1 MAAFWATYAVAVFA
15 KLSKQYLEALG
26 HIEFEW
32 KRKKKQHFAVAWCIL
47 KLSWNDSDCHALVFA
62 KNHFAALSFCL
73 DVCVCVCVKSSTQKW
88 ENEKMSEYVI
98 LILMASVSR
107 WEAAQNACSTQ
118 NTAANYNS
126 SSLINR
132 ILHPIRLVIQF
143 SQWTLSFRNL
153 FVSVC
158 LRKWKASCCIESLIT
173 LFDKN

>member
-73 DVCVCVCVKSSTQKW
+73 DVCVCEVVDPEMRKR
-88 ENEKMSEYVI
+88 ENEWICHFDINGIGVEMRSCSKCLFNTKYCSQLQRLISYKSNFAPNPLSNTI
-98 LILMASVSR
+98 LTMNIVVSK
-107 WEAAQNACSTQ
+107 
-118 NTAANYNS
+118 
-126 SSLINR
+126 SLR
-132 ILHPIRLVIQF
+132 VG
-143 SQWTLSFRNL
+143 LS
-153 FVSVC
+153 
-158 LRKWKASCCIESLIT
+158 A
-173 LFDKN
+173 

>member
-32 KRKKKQHFAVAWCIL
+32 KRKKSSILRLPDVFWNCREMIATVMHWFSPRIISLLYLSAWM
-47 KLSWNDSDCHALVFA
+47 
-62 KNHFAALSFCL
+62 
-73 DVCVCVCVKSSTQKW
+73 CVCVKSSTQKW

-118 NTAANYNS
+118 NTAANYNG

-158 LRKWKASCCIESLIT
+158 LRKWKAFCCIESLIT